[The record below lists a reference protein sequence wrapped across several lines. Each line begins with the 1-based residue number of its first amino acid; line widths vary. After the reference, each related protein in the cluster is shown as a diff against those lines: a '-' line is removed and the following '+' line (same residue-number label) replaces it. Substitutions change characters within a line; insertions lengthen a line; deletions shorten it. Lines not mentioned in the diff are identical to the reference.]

1 MTLRL
6 GESLNR
12 EDFKDRTC
20 LLITKGCF
28 VVLNNRGKIVSRLTA
43 GEADVASVYHE
54 YTGTATVE
62 GTEVI
67 II

>member
-12 EDFKDRTC
+12 EDFKDRSC
-20 LLITKGCF
+20 LLVMKGCF
-28 VVLNNRGKIVSRLTA
+28 VVLNNRGEIVSRLMA
-43 GEADVASVYHE
+43 GEADVASGHYE
-54 YTGTATVE
+54 FTGTATIDN
-62 GTEVI
+62 TEVI